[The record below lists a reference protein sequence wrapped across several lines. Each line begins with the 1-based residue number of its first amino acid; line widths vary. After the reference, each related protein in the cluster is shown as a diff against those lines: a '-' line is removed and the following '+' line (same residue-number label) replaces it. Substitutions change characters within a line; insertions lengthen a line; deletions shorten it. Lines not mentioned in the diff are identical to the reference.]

1 MSPWHVHFILQLKQP
16 TSKHMMLIY
25 TNLSS
30 NMYRIDKQGSTC
42 GGIYLP
48 CIYSHARWELP
59 QVTQV
64 FVVVSVC
71 DVFWALS
78 NYFVSWG
85 EEGGIFSFLRMV
97 PVFHLFWRLSAHDL
111 FVVVLHNSA
120 HQQSHRCVPPRQLP
134 VHQSTHHRWWR
145 AWLHGLRLANPSP
158 TTSSNVSLENF
169 PWSIVDWCWWCSL
182 WCKQSKVA
190 FAPLNR
196 PACRN
201 SLSTARGSVGIY
213 WKSPGCLFILITH
226 CLMCSVL

>member
-1 MSPWHVHFILQLKQP
+1 
-16 TSKHMMLIY
+16 MMLIY

-42 GGIYLP
+42 GGIYIP

-78 NYFVSWG
+78 NYFVWG
-85 EEGGIFSFLRMV
+85 
-97 PVFHLFWRLSAHDL
+97 FHLFWRLSANDL
-111 FVVVLHNSA
+111 FVVVVLHNSA
-120 HQQSHRCVPPRQLP
+120 HQQSHRCVPPRQPP
-134 VHQSTHHRWWR
+134 VHRSTHRRWWR
-145 AWLHGLRLANPSP
+145 AWLHGPRLANPSP

-182 WCKQSKVA
+182 WYKAVQGGFCTTKQTCMQK
-190 FAPLNR
+190 
-196 PACRN
+196 
-201 SLSTARGSVGIY
+201 
-213 WKSPGCLFILITH
+213 
-226 CLMCSVL
+226 

>member
-1 MSPWHVHFILQLKQP
+1 
-16 TSKHMMLIY
+16 MMLIY

-30 NMYRIDKQGSTC
+30 NVYRIDKQGSTY

-48 CIYSHARWELP
+48 HIYAHARWELP

-64 FVVVSVC
+64 FVVVSEC
-71 DVFWALS
+71 DIFWALS
-78 NYFVSWG
+78 NYFVCWG
-85 EEGGIFSFLRMV
+85 GGWGGDFF
-97 PVFHLFWRLSAHDL
+97 FFKNGTCFYLFWRLSAHDL
-111 FVVVLHNSA
+111 FVVVVLHNSA
-120 HQQSHRCVPPRQLP
+120 HQQSHHCVPPRQPL
-134 VHQSTHHRWWR
+134 VHRSTHRRWWR
-145 AWLHGLRLANPSP
+145 AWLHGPRLANPSP

-169 PWSIVDWCWWCSL
+169 PWSIVDGCWWCSL

-190 FAPLNR
+190 FALLNR

-226 CLMCSVL
+226 CLMCSIL